1 MASVARW
8 PCASSARRDGRA
20 TTTRLCAGCAW
31 VSFALPP
38 AWRQQYKGAI
48 LALAGRWTEAEPSFR
63 AALALV
69 ENGGVYPRERV
80 FSSLGHALTSLGRFE
95 EAEEFLNKALGAGDV
110 TGNSL
115 NGLAQL
121 RLAQERFAE
130 ALGFADQAIEA
141 ARRRV

>member
-1 MASVARW
+1 M
-8 PCASSARRDGRA
+8 
-20 TTTRLCAGCAW
+20 
-31 VSFALPP
+31 SFALPP